1 MVKIFCINF
10 DNSVKDIYLTSK
22 GLNRA
27 NTEVELPNIYKEVF
41 TIIEKID
48 FVIMNLELATNDIC
62 SIAPNNIQK
71 QANVLLTENKAR
83 AGIVIAKC
91 KKYVKT
97 VDNIPLTGSSMSL
110 LTDFLMMSPI
120 FVKTIPIVQGVQ
132 TIPSTQEFQ
141 VDPKMLVVVK
151 VNIETAFNINEDN
164 LSMAQLLQWEFEI

>member
-1 MVKIFCINF
+1 MIFYIKIKVMVKIFCINF

-97 VDNIPLTGSSMSL
+97 VDNIPLTGSSISSI
-110 LTDFLMMSPI
+110 DGFFDDVPYFRENDSNSSRGSNHSVYSRI
-120 FVKTIPIVQGVQ
+120 SSRSKNASSSEGQYRNSIQY
-132 TIPSTQEFQ
+132 
-141 VDPKMLVVVK
+141 
-151 VNIETAFNINEDN
+151 
-164 LSMAQLLQWEFEI
+164 